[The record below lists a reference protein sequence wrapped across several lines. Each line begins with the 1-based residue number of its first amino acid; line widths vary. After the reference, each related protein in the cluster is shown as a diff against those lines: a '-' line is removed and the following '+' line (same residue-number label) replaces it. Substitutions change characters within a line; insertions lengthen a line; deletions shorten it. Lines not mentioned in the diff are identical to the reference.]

1 MAKVVAIIGDPRE
14 KVHQGIY
21 FRSICHFFKNTQQS
35 K

>member
-14 KVHQGIY
+14 KGTSRDLFQKY
-21 FRSICHFFKNTQQS
+21 LAFFKNTQQS